1 MINTKKNRITAN
13 LPRWRLRFIMQ
24 TATLI
29 LIASQKKIEN
39 NNIQLVESKGE
50 EDKSIDLAGAKLSYE
65 TKQAGKY

>member
-1 MINTKKNRITAN
+1 
-13 LPRWRLRFIMQ
+13 MQ